1 MIAQSY
7 GGATMPADV
16 QSGIASG
23 RLRPVLLLLLQLQL
37 LLLRGQRSATVHAAV
52 QAAVVSVGQTEQ
64 VQTLLRRTCKL
75 GPKYFSGGFLKGR
88 NRDVGEFLAYEA
100 LQCAFLASQSVENK
114 WISLTRGIVRNA
126 QIGKPKFFCPRR

>member
-64 VQTLLRRTCKL
+64 VQTLLRRECL
-75 GPKYFSGGFLKGR
+75 L
-88 NRDVGEFLAYEA
+88 N
-100 LQCAFLASQSVENK
+100 
-114 WISLTRGIVRNA
+114 GIA
-126 QIGKPKFFCPRR
+126 RR

>member
-37 LLLRGQRSATVHAAV
+37 LLLRR
-52 QAAVVSVGQTEQ
+52 
-64 VQTLLRRTCKL
+64 RRT
-75 GPKYFSGGFLKGR
+75 
-88 NRDVGEFLAYEA
+88 NRI
-100 LQCAFLASQSVENK
+100 NK
-114 WISLTRGIVRNA
+114 DIIYKDT
-126 QIGKPKFFCPRR
+126 K

>member
-75 GPKYFSGGFLKGR
+75 GPKYFSGGFLKG
-88 NRDVGEFLAYEA
+88 DVGMWENFL
-100 LQCAFLASQSVENK
+100 
-114 WISLTRGIVRNA
+114 LTRPCSVLFLPA
-126 QIGKPKFFCPRR
+126 KV